1 MRHDV
6 YNGIP
11 IGQPYTLPR
20 RVYGGVLNAGSG
32 AEFLEEHGSYPCVIE
47 SVESP
52 EESGTSFVDGIVTVR
67 RYTEPPAN
75 PLAGYENEAYAF
87 QVLWAET
94 GIETIPDSW
103 LDAIQLLEDADVP
116 QVTINKLLALRL
128 ALAPVWDVILEMG
141 AE

>member
-1 MRHDV
+1 MRHSV
-6 YNGIP
+6 ENGVP
-11 IGQPYTLPR
+11 TGQPYRLPH
-20 RVYGGVLNAGSG
+20 RVPHGVLNVGSSE
-32 AEFLEEHGSYPCVIE
+32 EFLREHGSYPCVIE

-67 RYTEPPAN
+67 RYTPPPAN
-75 PLAGYENEAYAF
+75 PLAGYENEVQAF
-87 QVLWAET
+87 MTLWAGT
-94 GIETIPDSW
+94 GIAGVPESW
-103 LDAIQLLEDADVP
+103 LDAIQLLEDAGVP